1 MKVIDEPETEESK
14 EIVTVCQLSVIV
26 FKQMNLKAAKR
37 CAKLVTQI
45 VEPWRRRQDV
55 GKANMENG
63 WPTFDAPAS
72 ATRLEPMLESHGLDL
87 DVNDDDLWAYFR
99 DSEMHSRSFESW
111 VDILNG
117 ENIDEH
123 RNT

>member
-1 MKVIDEPETEESK
+1 MKVIDEPETEETK

-26 FKQMNLKAAKR
+26 FRQMNLKAAKR

-45 VEPWRRRQDV
+45 VEPWSRRQDV
-55 GKANMENG
+55 GKANMEDVA
-63 WPTFDAPAS
+63 PTFDAPAR
-72 ATRLEPMLESHGLDL
+72 ATRLEPMPESHGLDL
-87 DVNDDDLWAYFR
+87 DVNDDLWAYFR